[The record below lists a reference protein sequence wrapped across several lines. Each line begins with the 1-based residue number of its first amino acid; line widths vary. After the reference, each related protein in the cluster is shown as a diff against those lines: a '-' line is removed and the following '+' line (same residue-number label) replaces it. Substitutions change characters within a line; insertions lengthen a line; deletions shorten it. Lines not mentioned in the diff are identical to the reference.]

1 MSVASTPDPLR
12 PRALPTS
19 PRRAGP
25 QALTLGI
32 DIGTSGVRAV
42 AVNWSQ
48 QVVAEAR
55 APLPPPQRDGAR
67 VRQDPWLWWA
77 AVESVVADLTARVPA
92 RHIEALAVDGTSGTV
107 LLTDAAH
114 QPLGDA
120 LMYSDAHAVDEAAA
134 IASVA
139 PADHPARGA
148 TSPLA
153 RLLRLQSLVGGAASA
168 HRAPGAL
175 SPRAPRHLQHQADW
189 VAGRLAGR
197 AGLSDDTNALKLGH
211 DPATGRWPDWFD
223 ALGVR
228 RDWLPQVHPPGHPI
242 GRVDAAIARGL
253 GLAPDTLVASGCTDG
268 VAAFLATPA
277 AEPGDAVTSLGS
289 TLVLKLLATAPVVDA
304 RHGVYSHRLGSL
316 WLPGGAS
323 NTGGAALARWFSPAQ
338 LSALSAALLQRAD
351 EPSGLDYH
359 PLPAIGERFP
369 VADAAMRSRT
379 DPRPAD
385 DLHFLHGLLEGIAH
399 VEAEGYRCLS
409 RRGAPPPRRVFTVGT
424 GAGNGA
430 WTRIRQRVL
439 GVPVLPA
446 PHGDAA
452 VGAARLAR
460 WAADACR

>member
-1 MSVASTPDPLR
+1 MTAAVAPYPLR
-12 PRALPTS
+12 PRALPRS

-25 QALTLGI
+25 QALTVGI

-42 AVNWSQ
+42 AVDWSN

-67 VRQDPWLWWA
+67 VAQDPWLWWA
-77 AVESVVADLTARVPA
+77 AVEAVVAELTARVPA
-92 RHIEALAVDGTSGTV
+92 QHIEALAVDGTSGTV

-114 QPLGDA
+114 QPLGEA

-134 IASVA
+134 IAGVA

-153 RLLRLQSLVGGAASA
+153 RLLRLQRRFGDDRAAQRGPGAAA
-168 HRAPGAL
+168 H
-175 SPRAPRHLQHQADW
+175 RAPRHLQHQADW

-228 RDWLPQVHPPGHPI
+228 REWLPQVHAPGHPI
-242 GRVDAAIARGL
+242 GRVDAAIAQRL
-253 GLAPDTLVASGCTDG
+253 GLAPATLVASGCTDG
-268 VAAFLATPA
+268 VAAVLATPA

-289 TLVLKLLATAPVVDA
+289 TLVLKQLATAPVVDVQ
-304 RHGVYSHRLGSL
+304 RGVYSHRLGSL

-323 NTGGAALARWFSPAQ
+323 NTGGAALARWFTPVQLAE
-338 LSALSAALLQRAD
+338 LSAQLLQRAD

-379 DPRPAD
+379 DPRPAE
-385 DLHFLHGLLEGIAH
+385 DLRFLHGLLEGIAR
-399 VEAEGYRCLS
+399 VEAEGYRCLG
-409 RRGAPPPRRVFTVGT
+409 RLGAPPPRRVFTVGT

-439 GVPVLPA
+439 GVPVQPA
-446 PHGDAA
+446 PHGEAA